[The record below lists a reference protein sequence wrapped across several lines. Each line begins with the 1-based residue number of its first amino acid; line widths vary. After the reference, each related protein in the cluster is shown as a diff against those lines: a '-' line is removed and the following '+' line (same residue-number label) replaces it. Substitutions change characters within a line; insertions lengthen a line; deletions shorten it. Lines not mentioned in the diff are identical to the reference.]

1 MQRCHFSTHSTS
13 ESTSFCSS
21 KRVSESKKARLNNYS
36 RNQCACGARRL
47 SAQPEKTSSGKAI
60 IAEHLSKTFNVT
72 KGTLRRKKT
81 QVVAV
86 KDVSFEV
93 DYGELFGLVGPNG
106 AGKTTTIKMLTTML
120 IPTSG
125 KATVLGYDVNKDVT
139 KLRSKIGIVL
149 GGERGLYTRVSA
161 IDNLRYFADLYG
173 VPTSV
178 RDKRIEE
185 LLQFMGLWDR
195 AKDRVETY
203 SKGMKQ
209 RLHLARGLINDPQL
223 IFLDEPTT
231 GLDPEI
237 AKETRNMVRD
247 LIEKGKTI
255 LLTTHYMFEAD
266 ELCKRVGV
274 IRSGEV
280 VALDTPSGLKKYVMD
295 TSVVEVEGFGITENE
310 VAKFKEVSD
319 VLAVSADLGENKQVL
334 KIQTAKGSEII
345 SEVQQ
350 ILKNS
355 RIYDLKIKEPTLE
368 DAYLRLVEGSRK

>member
-1 MQRCHFSTHSTS
+1 M
-13 ESTSFCSS
+13 
-21 KRVSESKKARLNNYS
+21 
-36 RNQCACGARRL
+36 
-47 SAQPEKTSSGKAI
+47 
-60 IAEHLSKTFNVT
+60 
-72 KGTLRRKKT
+72 RRKKT

-125 KATVLGYDVNKDVT
+125 VAKVLGYNVQKDVT
-139 KLRSKIGIVL
+139 KVRQNIGIVL
-149 GGERGLYTRVSA
+149 GGERGLYTRVNA

-173 VPTSV
+173 VAPSV
-178 RDKRIEE
+178 RDKRIKE

-237 AKETRNMVRD
+237 AKETRNMIRD
-247 LIEKGKTI
+247 LINKGKTI

-266 ELCKRVGV
+266 ELCKRVGI
-274 IRSGEV
+274 IRNGEV

-295 TSVVEVEGFGITENE
+295 TSVVEVQGFGITENE
-310 VAKFKEVSD
+310 VSKFKGIPD
-319 VLAVSADLGENKQVL
+319 VLAVSADLSENKQVL
-334 KIQTAKGSEII
+334 KIQTTKGSEII
-345 SEVQQ
+345 SEVQE

-355 RIYDLKIKEPTLE
+355 RIYDLNIKEPTLE
-368 DAYLRLVEGSRK
+368 DAYLRLIEGSRK

>member
-1 MQRCHFSTHSTS
+1 LISWFSYDRKSPLYNRGVREFKIAVTELSQQPS
-13 ESTSFCSS
+13 EVSS
-21 KRVSESKKARLNNYS
+21 D
-36 RNQCACGARRL
+36 
-47 SAQPEKTSSGKAI
+47 KAI
-60 IAEHLSKTFNVT
+60 VAEHLSKVFNVT

-93 DYGELFGLVGPNG
+93 GYGELFGLVGPNG

-125 KATVLGYDVNKDVT
+125 KATVLGYDIQRDVT
-139 KLRSKIGIVL
+139 RIRERIGIVL
-149 GGERGLYTRVSA
+149 GGERGLYTRVNA
-161 IDNLRYFADLYG
+161 IDNMRYFADLYG
-173 VPTSV
+173 VPVSI

-185 LLQFMGLWDR
+185 LLRFMGLWER
-195 AKDRVETY
+195 ARDRVETY

-223 IFLDEPTT
+223 VFMDEPTI

-237 AKETRNMVRD
+237 AKETRNMIRELV
-247 LIEKGKTI
+247 EKGKTI

-266 ELCKRVGV
+266 ELCKRVAI
-274 IRSGEV
+274 IRNGEI

-295 TSVVEVEGFGITENE
+295 TSVVEVEGFGITEKE
-310 VAKFKEVSD
+310 VAKFKEVAE
-319 VLAVSADLGENKQVL
+319 VLAVSADLSENKQVL
-334 KIQTAKGSEII
+334 KIQTPKGSEII
-345 SEVQQ
+345 SEVQE

-368 DAYLRLVEGSRK
+368 DAYLRLVEGSAK